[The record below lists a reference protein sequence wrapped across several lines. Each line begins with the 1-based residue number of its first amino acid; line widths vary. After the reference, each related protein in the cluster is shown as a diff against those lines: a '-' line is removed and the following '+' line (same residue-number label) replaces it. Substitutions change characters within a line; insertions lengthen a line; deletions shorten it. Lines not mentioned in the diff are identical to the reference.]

1 MRRTLSGAALAAAAG
16 GLRERPPQV
25 EEYPHAGPRRSTL
38 VKIGLSLAVSLAA
51 PFAVSACA
59 GGSSGTVPAANRVS
73 AGALRSVPARTVA
86 ACVGSRVGMAQCDVL
101 YHPGVRP
108 DVPSGWGAT
117 DLEAAYAL
125 PVAGGPATTV
135 AVVDAYDD
143 PDAVSDFNAYRAGYA
158 LPAAT
163 LLKYNQTGQQSNYPK
178 RSRGWALEESL
189 DVDMMSAGC
198 PTCTVLLVEANSNKF
213 ADLEVAENEAI
224 ALGATV
230 ISNSYSG
237 HGATESYYDHSGVTI
252 LASAGDDGYG
262 ISEPAEFP
270 SVVAV
275 GGTVLSQSGPPRG
288 YSELAWGGTG
298 SGCSK
303 QAKPKWEKPGQTPG
317 CSGRVANDVSAVAT
331 NVAVYD
337 TLGGGWTTVDG
348 TSVSSPLIGAVFG
361 LAGNATQQ
369 DGGQTFWEAP
379 HHAFLNDITSGA
391 NGSCNPSYLCNAG
404 PGYDGPTGW
413 GTPNGVGAF

>member
-1 MRRTLSGAALAAAAG
+1 
-16 GLRERPPQV
+16 
-25 EEYPHAGPRRSTL
+25 
-38 VKIGLSLAVSLAA
+38 VKTGLSLAVSLTALL
-51 PFAVSACA
+51 AVSACA
-59 GGSSGTVPAANRVS
+59 GGGSGPVPGATRAS
-73 AGALRSVPARTVA
+73 AGAQRSVPAGTMP
-86 ACVGSRVGMAQCDVL
+86 ACSGGREGMAQCDVL
-101 YHPGVRP
+101 YHPGVRA

-125 PVAGGPATTV
+125 PVGNGPATTV

-143 PDAVSDFNAYRAGYA
+143 PDAVPDFNVYRSTYG
-158 LPAAT
+158 LPPST

-178 RSRGWALEESL
+178 RSRGWGVEESL

-213 ADLEVAENEAI
+213 ADLEVAENEAV

-237 HGATESYYDHSGVTI
+237 RGATASDYDHAGVTI

-262 ISEPAEFP
+262 IAEPADFP

-275 GGTVLSQSGPPRG
+275 GGTVLSQ
-288 YSELAWGGTG
+288 GGG
-298 SGCSK
+298 SRGCSK
-303 QAKPKWEKPGQTPG
+303 QAKPKWEKPAQTPG
-317 CSGRVANDVSAVAT
+317 CKGRVANDVSAVAA

-337 TLGGGWTTVDG
+337 TAGSGGWTTVDG
-348 TSVSSPLIGAVFG
+348 TSISSPLIGAVFG
-361 LAGNATQQ
+361 LADNATQQ
-369 DGGQTFWEAP
+369 DGGRTFWEAP
-379 HHAFLNDITSGA
+379 HHAFLNDITSGS
-391 NGSCNPSYLCNAG
+391 NGSCTPSYLCNAG

-413 GTPNGVGAF
+413 GTPIGVGAF

>member
-1 MRRTLSGAALAAAAG
+1 MKT
-16 GLRERPPQV
+16 GLN
-25 EEYPHAGPRRSTL
+25 
-38 VKIGLSLAVSLAA
+38 LAVSLAA
-51 PFAVSACA
+51 LFAVSACA
-59 GGSSGTVPAANRVS
+59 GGSSGPVPAPNRVS
-73 AGALRSVPARTVA
+73 AGALRSVPPGTVR
-86 ACVGSRVGMAQCDVL
+86 ACTGSREGMAQCDVL
-101 YHPGVRP
+101 YHPGVRA

-125 PVAGGPATTV
+125 PVTGGPATTV

-143 PDAVSDFNAYRAGYA
+143 PSAVSDFNMYRAGYA
-158 LPAAT
+158 LPVAT

-213 ADLEVAENEAI
+213 ADLEIAEKEAV

-237 HGATESYYDHSGVTI
+237 RGATESDYDYNGVTI

-262 ISEPAEFP
+262 IAEPADYP

-275 GGTVLSQSGPPRG
+275 GGTVLSQASGPRG
-288 YSELAWGGTG
+288 YSEVAWGGTG

-303 QAKPKWEKPGQTPG
+303 QTKPKWEKPGQTPG

-348 TSVSSPLIGAVFG
+348 TSVSSPLIGSVFG
-361 LAGNATQQ
+361 LAGNATRQN
-369 DGGQTFWEAP
+369 GGQTFWEAP

-391 NGSCNPSYLCNAG
+391 NGSCSPSYLCNAG

-413 GTPNGVGAF
+413 GTPNGIGAF